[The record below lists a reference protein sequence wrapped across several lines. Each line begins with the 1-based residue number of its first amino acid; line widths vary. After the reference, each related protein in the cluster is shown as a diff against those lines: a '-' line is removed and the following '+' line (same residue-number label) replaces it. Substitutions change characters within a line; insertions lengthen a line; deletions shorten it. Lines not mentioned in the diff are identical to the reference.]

1 MGDAAPEVARD
12 EAGEST
18 ATEESSLI
26 DSIAPLG
33 LMDVLVNRIP
43 TPQGSNS
50 RSASDDQRVTNAY
63 LVGDVEIYIH
73 AHDRDGS
80 SNVSGHAT
88 GHALAVM
95 AGTCQVSR
103 VPSSCPPTE
112 SSSPNQPFKRSR
124 NWVIPWLLRTCSA
137 KCFACSHSRG
147 VLRAKRWPM
156 IEILTRID
164 ILTAEACLPFG
175 HHQDLSTS
183 PLSFPLVVHLS
194 RILSASKNQEQGSF
208 RFPSLH
214 TA

>member
-1 MGDAAPEVARD
+1 MLGDAAPEVARD

-43 TPQGSNS
+43 TPQGSIS

-88 GHALAVM
+88 GH
-95 AGTCQVSR
+95 GGN
-103 VPSSCPPTE
+103 VPGEQSTFKLSPHRKFITE
-112 SSSPNQPFKRSR
+112 SALQTLPKLGDSVASSYMLCK
-124 NWVIPWLLRTCSA
+124 
-137 KCFACSHSRG
+137 
-147 VLRAKRWPM
+147 VL
-156 IEILTRID
+156 
-164 ILTAEACLPFG
+164 CL
-175 HHQDLSTS
+175 
-183 PLSFPLVVHLS
+183 FPLERGSESQEVAHD
-194 RILSASKNQEQGSF
+194 RDIDAHCRKN
-208 RFPSLH
+208 PD
-214 TA
+214 